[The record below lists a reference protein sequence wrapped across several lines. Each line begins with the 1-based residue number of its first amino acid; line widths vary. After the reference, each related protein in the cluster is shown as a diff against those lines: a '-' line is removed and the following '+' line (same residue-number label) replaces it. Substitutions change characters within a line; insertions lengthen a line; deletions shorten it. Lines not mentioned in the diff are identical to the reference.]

1 MSLSAEA
8 LNERRNSRE
17 FRMPRQKIAIQ
28 LQNVHRPMQERLRFS
43 VSFGVS
49 VDFDKL

>member
-8 LNERRNSRE
+8 LNARRICGE
-17 FRMPRQKIAIQ
+17 FCMPRQKIEIQ
-28 LQNVHRPMQERLRFS
+28 LKNVHRPMQERLRFS